1 MALMRVQK
9 FLSRAGVASRRA
21 SEDLMLEGRVRINGE
36 VCKQLGTKVDPASDR
51 VEVDGDE
58 VHLPEQFIYILLNKP
73 QNYITTLDDPHD
85 RPIVTDLLPENMPR
99 IWPVGRLD
107 WDSEGAILMT
117 NDGNLTHKLTHP
129 SHEIEKTYAVKVQ
142 GIIDND
148 AKELE
153 QMREGV
159 EIEPGV
165 VTKPAIVKVGRDT
178 GKNTWLE
185 FRIHE
190 GRNRQIRKMC
200 EAVGF
205 RVSRLR
211 RLAIGPLSISGVSSG
226 EFRALT
232 SEEVYDLYDALGEKM
247 PTRAKPTKRQLKK
260 ERNDRKHGRLKK
272 TRSVSSKK
280 KS

>member
-1 MALMRVQK
+1 MAEMRVQK
-9 FLSRAGVASRRA
+9 FLSKAGVASRRA
-21 SEDLMLEGRVRINGE
+21 SEDLMLAGRVRINGE
-36 VCKQLGTKVDPASDR
+36 VCRELGTKVDPAVDR
-51 VEVDGDE
+51 VEVDGAE
-58 VHLPEQFIYILLNKP
+58 VNLPDQYIYILLNKP

-85 RPIVTDLLPENMPR
+85 RPIITDLLPANMPR

-129 SHEIEKTYAVKVQ
+129 SHEIEKTYAVKVH
-142 GIIDND
+142 GVIDNEAD
-148 AKELE
+148 ELE
-153 QMREGV
+153 RMREGV

-165 VTKPAIVKVGRDT
+165 VTKPAVVKVGRDT

-211 RLAIGPLSISGVSSG
+211 RLAIGPLTIIGVSSG
-226 EFRALT
+226 EFRSLT
-232 SEEVYDLYDALGEKM
+232 SEEVYDLYQALDEKM
-247 PTRAKPTKRQLKK
+247 PERARPTKRQIKK
-260 ERNDRKHGRLKK
+260 ERNDKKHGRLKK
-272 TRSVSSKK
+272 TRSVSKK
-280 KS
+280 K